1 MINLLDITFSRT
13 SEAGAT
19 LVAYESEQYPV
30 EIKTKQ
36 AKKNIIL
43 ISSLMDISEEFHKPF
58 T

>member
-13 SEAGAT
+13 SEVGAT

-36 AKKNIIL
+36 AKKKL
-43 ISSLMDISEEFHKPF
+43 F
-58 T
+58 

>member
-36 AKKNIIL
+36 VNDVVIGQKL
-43 ISSLMDISEEFHKPF
+43 
-58 T
+58 